1 MSNYKIKTG
10 VSEVAKILTYL
21 LVVIM
26 ITAIIAGLISYLS
39 APKGMYLNYG
49 DTVVKENTD
58 VAIMADGS
66 DNVFKVANTEG
77 FGSYTVA
84 DCIVKV
90 VPNVDEQHDFEF
102 TIDGDET
109 VYKFSSEKDLTSA
122 FCEDYSGDGIKIA
135 SDGTFVLSTEKVSM
149 IEILQTV
156 YKDKKVIL
164 DQDIKDVEFGQYP
177 YFALAV
183 TSPDGKQNLKI
194 PFRYYYDVVGV
205 ELDKEVIVF

>member
-1 MSNYKIKTG
+1 MSNYKTKIG
-10 VSEVAKILTYL
+10 IGEIAKIISYILII
-21 LVVIM
+21 IM
-26 ITAIIAGLISYLS
+26 IMVIIAGLISYLS
-39 APKGMYLNYG
+39 APKGLYLNYG

-58 VAIMADGS
+58 VAIMPDGS
-66 DNVFKVANTEG
+66 DNIFKVGNTEG

-122 FCEDYSGDGIKIA
+122 FCDDYSGKGIKIA

-156 YKDKKVIL
+156 YEGKNVIL
-164 DQDIKDVEFGQYP
+164 DKDIKDVEFGQYP
-177 YFALAV
+177 YFALSV

>member
-21 LVVIM
+21 LIVIM

-39 APKGMYLNYG
+39 APKGMYLKYG

-66 DNVFKVANTEG
+66 DNVFNVANTEG
-77 FGSYTVA
+77 FGSYTVS

-90 VPNVDEQHDFEF
+90 VPNVDEEHDFEF
-102 TIDGDET
+102 TIDGDST
-109 VYKFSSEKDLTSA
+109 VHRFSSEKDLTAA
-122 FCEDYSGDGIKIA
+122 FCENYSGNGIKIA

-156 YKDKKVIL
+156 YKDKKVNL

>member
-21 LVVIM
+21 LIVIM

-109 VYKFSSEKDLTSA
+109 VSKFSSEKDLTSA
-122 FCEDYSGDGIKIA
+122 FCKDYSGNGIKIA

-156 YKDKKVIL
+156 YEGKKVIL

-177 YFALAV
+177 YFALSV
-183 TSPDGKQNLKI
+183 TSPDGKQNLEI